1 MKCQD
6 VEEKILTGNLGEQES
21 AHIAVCDACRE
32 FQKIHDELMVLP
44 DTSGVEPP
52 ELQTLLS
59 SAAARTRRR
68 FRLIGSGIAAGVAA
82 SIAVV
87 GVLALSAPVGPAP
100 AVNTA
105 SGLVSYSVAESSSDP
120 LAEVDTISLSW
131 DRSDELTEF
140 SNAISAASWRIDVYN
155 PLIMEDM

>member
-6 VEEKILTGNLGEQES
+6 VEEKILTGNLGERET
-21 AHIAVCDACRE
+21 AHIAVCEACRN
-32 FQKIHDELMVLP
+32 FQKIHDELMALP
-44 DTSGVEPP
+44 DVSAVEPP

-82 SIAVV
+82 SVAVV
-87 GVLALSAPVGPAP
+87 GVLSLSAPVGPAP
-100 AVNTA
+100 AVNSA
-105 SGLVSYSVAESSSDP
+105 SGMVHYSVEESSYDP
-120 LAEVDTISLSW
+120 LSEVDAITLSW

-140 SNAISAASWRIDVYN
+140 GNAISAASWRIDVYN
-155 PLIMEDM
+155 PLVMEDM